1 VNLTLRRRNSIVE
14 PHRSRDVAV
23 HYFILMSHLIIT
35 FIGITKDDRVIVER
49 ASNNLRPLEF
59 RTIESGP
66 LTTLY
71 REEGMAALEE
81 ELLWLFFQGVWQ
93 QHDGR
98 FARAIESYRQAEQV
112 DSHSE
117 YLRCSKNEEYRTQL
131 MKHIAE
137 NYLQKIAVE

>member
-1 VNLTLRRRNSIVE
+1 
-14 PHRSRDVAV
+14 
-23 HYFILMSHLIIT
+23 M
-35 FIGITKDDRVIVER
+35 GITQDDRVIIER
-49 ASNNLRPLEF
+49 ASNNLCPLEY
-59 RTIESGP
+59 RTIEIES
-66 LTTLY
+66 LTALY
-71 REEGMAALEE
+71 REKGMTALEE

-98 FARAIESYRQAEQV
+98 FTRAIESYRQAEQV

-117 YLRCSKNEEYRTQL
+117 YLRCSENEEYRMQL

>member
-1 VNLTLRRRNSIVE
+1 M
-14 PHRSRDVAV
+14 

-59 RTIESGP
+59 RTIESEP
-66 LTTLY
+66 LTALY

-81 ELLWLFFQGVWQ
+81 ELLWLFFQGIWQQ

-112 DSHSE
+112 DSYAE
-117 YLRCSKNEEYRTQL
+117 YLRCSENEEYRKQL